1 MTDTHWNLNASATG
15 HRSYGVAIPSA
26 SERVMQDAQR
36 EHDRLIARLKA
47 ADQPE
52 HGTHRDRPRRRQT
65 TVSCY
70 GCNDRQVNL
79 PNTRCLDCR

>member
-36 EHDRLIARLKA
+36 EHDRLTIARL
-47 ADQPE
+47 
-52 HGTHRDRPRRRQT
+52 R
-65 TVSCY
+65 SC
-70 GCNDRQVNL
+70 
-79 PNTRCLDCR
+79 